1 MRTFTEEQN
10 MFRMTRRGFALLAK
24 SVDLS
29 LLAINPRSEQS
40 CLLDVC
46 LTKTYPALAADNR

>member
-29 LLAINPRSEQS
+29 LLAINPRSEQP
-40 CLLDVC
+40 CLLGSRLLDYYLLDACPV
-46 LTKTYPALAADNR
+46 

>member
-29 LLAINPRSEQS
+29 LLAINPRSEQP
-40 CLLDVC
+40 CLLGSRLLDYC
-46 LTKTYPALAADNR
+46 LVDARPL

>member
-10 MFRMTRRGFALLAK
+10 MFRMARRGFALLAK

-29 LLAINPRSEQS
+29 LLAINPRSEQPCLLGS
-40 CLLDVC
+40 RLLDYCLLDARP
-46 LTKTYPALAADNR
+46 L